1 MCSDVHLHISLAA
14 KIISVV
20 QFPVSVNV
28 TATTQRGFTRPFGP
42 DVVEIKVRVSPH
54 EELNS

>member
-1 MCSDVHLHISLAA
+1 MCSDVHLHINLAA

-28 TATTQRGFTRPFGP
+28 TATAQREFTRLFGP
-42 DVVEIKVRVSPH
+42 DVAGIKVRVSLR